1 MTAAR
6 RRPLLVAV
14 AALVASVATLA
25 LLEVSARLYWRVGWG
40 IPLAR
45 PRTVLCALYPELWD
59 VEWKDRD
66 LVRAGAPS
74 ILLLGGS
81 ALHPQ
86 WGNVEQELRERLTAA
101 LRRPVAIVNMAAIG
115 HTSRDSYIKYRA
127 LAGRH
132 FDLVVFYHGIND
144 TRANNAPPEV
154 FRPDYSHYAWYAS
167 VDVLDRHRDDRF
179 VLPYTVEFLAIRA
192 RDRLGL
198 VRYVPMDA
206 PRAEWLPYGRDIK
219 SAAAFAANLDG
230 VLEIARARHEPVLLM
245 TFATWVPPGY
255 SQAAFTA
262 RTLDYT
268 LHLSPIEMWGTPANV
283 AAAVARHNEIVRD
296 VAARDGTLRLV
307 DQERAMPKG
316 RRWFND
322 VCHLT
327 SAGSRRF
334 VANML
339 PAVVEALR
347 RDDAG
352 PVTRPESPARRRSR
366 AATATP
372 ATRGSRTPPE

>member
-1 MTAAR
+1 MSGPEQR
-6 RRPLLVAV
+6 RRLPFV
-14 AALVASVATLA
+14 AALVAAAATLA
-25 LLEVSARLYWRVGWG
+25 LLETAARLSWKVGWG
-40 IPLAR
+40 IPLTR

-81 ALHPQ
+81 VLHPK

-101 LRRPVAIVNMAAIG
+101 LRRPVVIYNMAAIG
-115 HTSRDSYIKYRA
+115 HTSRDSYVKYRA

-144 TRANNAPPEV
+144 ARANNAPPEV
-154 FRPDYSHYAWYAS
+154 FRPDYSHYAWYAG
-167 VDVLDRHRDDRF
+167 VDVLDRHHDAWF

-192 RDRLGL
+192 RERLSL
-198 VRYVPMDA
+198 ARYVPMDA
-206 PRAEWLPYGRDIK
+206 PRAEWLSYGHDVK
-219 SAAAFAANLDG
+219 SAAAFAANLNG

-245 TFATWVPPGY
+245 TFATWIPPDY
-255 SQAAFTA
+255 SQAAFSA

-268 LHLSPIEMWGTPANV
+268 LHLSPIEMWGTPENV

-296 VAARDGTLRLV
+296 VAARDATLRLV

-327 SAGSRRF
+327 GAGSRRF

-339 PAVVEALR
+339 PAAVEALR
-347 RDDAG
+347 DRPGYASG
-352 PVTRPESPARRRSR
+352 ISGSTRCASSASDSCHPR
-366 AATATP
+366 
-372 ATRGSRTPPE
+372 